1 MKKKTY
7 KSLVILILIAIL
19 YFFYKKYSNL
29 NKTSRNLV
37 KRDNLTSIRI
47 EINKNKIQNEISG
60 ENSQRYSYIKKYPF
74 LLDCRNSSDQNRT
87 LKGSIKETSGK
98 FLNKPAPKHTHE
110 QRISRAV
117 LVYFP
122 IEQTHGFEYEFKW
135 LFKSWIHM
143 QKHEPKK
150 WRTDIVV
157 FIENDKRL
165 LSSNAKFLTDMGC
178 SFSNKR
184 KSKRDRPMCTLL
196 QYVPIK
202 KRKLKVLKNDLFKSD
217 YRDFKAKY
225 NYLLDNVDIF
235 NNDEMNLLPF
245 YTMVKDSL
253 QHYGYVDSI
262 LMAFDGYE
270 YLNSAGYDFLIRS
283 DIDVFL
289 TPLFSVWLPKHCNDF
304 YVDHFKYSDA
314 FNSRRLENVASYLKL
329 NYSNITDFGTTWIST
344 AHQLRLVGYLTLFGM
359 VYLSNEE
366 FSEAERQMK
375 PIDKLLPYWHYS
387 VVHLYGQNLAFNHLI
402 SSQRMYMIKLNDYI
416 ELSSYRNDSIYSRTH
431 IHVSQDLPLFSKY
444 SFTAGKY
451 DNIKISRID
460 NKKIKNFALKMY
472 LDVKRSKVKTFNSK
486 LKNVAKKKT

>member
-1 MKKKTY
+1 MKKKNLKY
-7 KSLVILILIAIL
+7 ILIIFIACLIVIYPKL
-19 YFFYKKYSNL
+19 KQKKKDIVSSVKRNLIEKDVL
-29 NKTSRNLV
+29 NKFEPELRKFPFLN
-37 KRDNLTSIRI
+37 
-47 EINKNKIQNEISG
+47 
-60 ENSQRYSYIKKYPF
+60 KYPF
-74 LLDCRNSSDQNRT
+74 LLNCTINPT
-87 LKGSIKETSGK
+87 TKWTIEKLKNKNTEIN
-98 FLNKPAPKHTHE
+98 FLNPVPKKAHKK
-110 QRISRAV
+110 RISRAV
-117 LVYFP
+117 IVYFP
-122 IEQTHGFEYEFKW
+122 IEQTLRFKLEFQG
-135 LFKSWIHM
+135 LYNSWIHM

-157 FIENDKRL
+157 FIENDEVFL
-165 LSSNAKFLTDMGC
+165 NSITNFLTDMGC

-184 KSKRDRPMCTLL
+184 KSKRDKPMCTLL
-196 QYVPIK
+196 EYVPIK

-283 DIDVFL
+283 DLDVFL